1 MAVKVMVVDDSAFMR
16 SFLIKYIGTD
26 PRLEVVG
33 TAANGPE
40 AIERVKALRP
50 DVVSLDVEMPGMNGL
65 DVLRTLMRE
74 HPVPVIMLSSL
85 TSDGASE
92 TIESLQIGAVD
103 FIHKPGSTFIIDI
116 HRIMAE
122 LNDKLY
128 AASFVAPKR
137 WAPVR
142 SRVRDKVPVVAAQ
155 RAESKKISID
165 GIYRPGKATFKHVV
179 AIGTSTGGPQALAAL
194 LSGLES
200 GWDCPVLIVQH
211 MPPQFT
217 TSLAARLNKLSPMPV
232 VEAVDQEPLQAGKVY
247 LAPGDYHM
255 TVERAS
261 EGYRIVLHQQV
272 ERSGHRPSVDE
283 LFASLAPLE
292 ELQRFLVLLTGMGKD
307 GAEEMVR
314 ARRSGQATTI
324 AEARESCTIYGMP
337 RAAIEAG
344 GAEHVVP
351 LGEMAEFLTGCVRR

>member
-1 MAVKVMVVDDSAFMR
+1 MSVKVLVVDDSAFMR
-16 SFLIKYIGTD
+16 SFLIKYIDTD

-33 TAANGPE
+33 TAANGKE
-40 AIERVKALRP
+40 AIERVKALQP
-50 DVVSLDVEMPGMNGL
+50 DVISLDIEMPGMNGL

-103 FIHKPGSTFIIDI
+103 FIHKPSSTFILDI
-116 HRIMAE
+116 HRIMGE
-122 LNDKLY
+122 LNNKLY
-128 AASFVAPKR
+128 AASAVKPKR
-137 WAPVR
+137 LSPPRTRVQANAPVGF
-142 SRVRDKVPVVAAQ
+142 AQ
-155 RAESKKISID
+155 RLSSVDRMQRQVK
-165 GIYRPGKATFKHVV
+165 RLL
-179 AIGTSTGGPQALAAL
+179 AIGTSTGGPQALTAL
-194 LSGLES
+194 LSDLEA
-200 GWDCPVLIVQH
+200 GWDCPVLVVQH

-217 TSLAARLNKLSPMPV
+217 ASLAARLNKISPMPV
-232 VEAVDQEPLQAGKVY
+232 VEAVDQELLQNGKVY
-247 LAPGDYHM
+247 IAPGDYHM

-261 EGYRIVLHQQV
+261 DGYRIALHQQA

-292 ELQRFLVLLTGMGKD
+292 ELQRYLVLLTGMGKD
-307 GAEEMVR
+307 GAEEMLR

-324 AEARESCTIYGMP
+324 AEARESCIIYGMP

-351 LGEMAEFLTGCVRR
+351 LGEMAEFLTGCMRR